1 MEYEQGRPQPYIYG
15 VHTVFLQ
22 KFHVI
27 EIYGHTRR
35 TYTALANSKNEHDE
49 GEGQKPQRCLTAHV
63 LDSGVREHLR
73 PYDTQRACTITS
85 FSHNKA
91 FPEGTH
97 SQSGAECSL
106 QGAICSR
113 TTQCA
118 LTAAT
123 QQRYTILLVG
133 LARTTYNIYIYIYT
147 QHSVY
152 TVSLAGKSPNI
163 LCIYPV
169 YIRLINSVY
178 TRFWPTLHTRRVR
191 TKLDWPELYM
201 D

>member
-147 QHSVY
+147 TQCIYGIFGREITKYTVYISGVY
-152 TVSLAGKSPNI
+152 TTHKQ
-163 LCIYPV
+163 CIYTV
-169 YIRLINSVY
+169 LAD
-178 TRFWPTLHTRRVR
+178 PT
-191 TKLDWPELYM
+191 Y
-201 D
+201 